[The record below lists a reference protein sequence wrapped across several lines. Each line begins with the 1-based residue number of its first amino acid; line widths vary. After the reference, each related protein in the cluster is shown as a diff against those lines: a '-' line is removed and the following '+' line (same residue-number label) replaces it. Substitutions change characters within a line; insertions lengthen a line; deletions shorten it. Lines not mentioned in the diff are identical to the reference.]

1 MKILAI
7 DSGNSKIK
15 SAVYDEEELIYKS
28 SVELS
33 DFEPEIAKILKNH
46 QIEKAGVCDVS
57 QNYGTIKYNIN
68 KLTDYKLPVMM
79 INYKLTLPFE
89 TKYSPAHLLGNDR
102 LAALSAASYLYPNTN
117 VLIIDYGT
125 AITIDFLSAEGIH
138 LGGNISPGI
147 NMRYMALDMF
157 TSALPL
163 VEFNPNIT
171 LTGTNTEEAVNNG
184 VVKGLIYE
192 TEGYIKEF
200 SDKYPGLVTIL
211 TGGIAEY
218 LHNSINYTTFANP
231 NLVLYGIKKL
241 VETNDIS

>member
-15 SAVYDEEELIYKS
+15 SAVFDGEEIVYTS

-33 DFEPEIAKILKNH
+33 DYEPEIAKILKNF
-46 QIEKAGVCDVS
+46 QIDKFGICDVS
-57 QNYGTIKYNIN
+57 QNYGTIRYNIN
-68 KLTDYKLPVMM
+68 KLTDYKLNGIM
-79 INYKLTLPFE
+79 INYKLNLPFK
-89 TKYSPAHLLGNDR
+89 TQYSPIHQLGNDR
-102 LAALSAASYLYPNTN
+102 IAALSAASYLYPNTN

-125 AITIDFLSAEGIH
+125 AITIDLLTAENIH

-163 VEFNPNIT
+163 VEFNSN
-171 LTGTNTEEAVNNG
+171 LTESGTNTETAINNG
-184 VVKGLIYE
+184 VVKGIIYE

-200 SDKYPGLVTIL
+200 TDKYPGLVTIL
-211 TGGIAEY
+211 TGGISEY
-218 LHNSINYTTFANP
+218 LHNSIKYTTFANP

-241 VETNDIS
+241 VETNDII